1 MGEPVL
7 SMRPLQIF
15 ERALGRERHLELRIS
30 DCGLRIGLSRRFR
43 VFERDLRHGCILGQ
57 RLIIVELDRRERAN
71 ASTIFALFVRQ
82 VRRKFDPMT
91 EAVAADFL
99 PVLAAETPRRSF
111 VVSVHDV
118 APCTREASAK
128 IIAELRDAGVR
139 TASLLVVP
147 NYHRQG
153 SATEDAEFV
162 SWLRD
167 LEARGYEIVI
177 HGYFH
182 QRPRRSN
189 ERMTEK
195 FMTRIYTRD
204 EGEFFDL
211 DYHEALAR
219 ITKARD
225 EFKAA
230 RLSPV
235 GFVGPAW
242 LLDAEG
248 ERAARDAGMQYTTRI
263 DSVLDLL
270 TGERHPTRSL
280 VYSTE
285 SGWRRTVSLG
295 WNAALARSL
304 EVRELARLSIHPPDF
319 TAPKIRAQIFQFI
332 ERFVRTRNPTTYRDW
347 IGSQRAN
354 QKSV

>member
-1 MGEPVL
+1 
-7 SMRPLQIF
+7 
-15 ERALGRERHLELRIS
+15 
-30 DCGLRIGLSRRFR
+30 
-43 VFERDLRHGCILGQ
+43 
-57 RLIIVELDRRERAN
+57 
-71 ASTIFALFVRQ
+71 
-82 VRRKFDPMT
+82 MT
-91 EAVAADFL
+91 EAVAADFM
-99 PVLAAETPRRSF
+99 PVLAAESPRRSF

-118 APCTREASAK
+118 APGTQETSGK
-128 IIAELRDAGVR
+128 IITALRDAGVR

-153 SATEDAEFV
+153 SATGDPAFV

-189 ERMTEK
+189 ERITEK
-195 FMTRIYTRD
+195 FVTRIYTRD

-211 DYHEALAR
+211 DYEEAFAR

-230 RLSPV
+230 RLSPL
-235 GFVGPAW
+235 GFVAPAW
-242 LLDAEG
+242 LLSAEG

-270 TGERHPTRSL
+270 TGEREPTRAL
-280 VYSTE
+280 VYSVQ
-285 SGWRRTVSLG
+285 SGWRRIMSLG

-304 EVRELARLSIHPPDF
+304 EMRELARLSIHPPDF
-319 TAPKIRAQIFQFI
+319 AEPKIRGQILQFI
-332 ERFVRTRNPTTYRDW
+332 ERFVRTRNATTYGDW
-347 IGSQRAN
+347 IGSQRTNRKA
-354 QKSV
+354 V